1 MALLA
6 ALGCTPRSTSGAQ
19 DITASALFT
28 ADTPRPASVG
38 ELELV
43 GAFELRSGDA
53 DFGGISAARL
63 DGARLYLLS
72 DRSTLFEVEWP
83 DAAVSDQGFELPVA
97 AKRRLTTA
105 GGRPLDAE
113 ALVLGGR
120 GDVLVGDETEGRV
133 FSFARGTTTPKG
145 KPIRLPSAFA
155 EAGAGN
161 QGLETLARLPD
172 GGLLAIV
179 EGATAADGSHAV
191 AVLDE
196 AGTRTLAYRAG
207 DGFQVTDA
215 DVAADWLI
223 VLERRL
229 SLIGGWHSRIVA
241 VALGEL
247 QSEEL
252 GPIAGHELAVIAG
265 PILGENYEGLA
276 TRVES
281 DGSIGMLIVADSNF
295 SSFQRTQMLTLRWRQ

>member
-1 MALLA
+1 MLLA
-6 ALGCTPRSTSGAQ
+6 AFGCAPRPTSGAQ
-19 DITASALFT
+19 DIVASTLFA
-28 ADTPRPASVG
+28 ADTPHPARVG

-43 GAFELRSGDA
+43 GAFELRSGDP
-53 DFGGISAARL
+53 DFGGISAAKL

-72 DRSTLFEVEWP
+72 DRSTLFEIDWP
-83 DAAVSDQGFELPVA
+83 DAAVSDQGLELPVA

-113 ALVLGGR
+113 ALVLGR
-120 GDVLVGDETEGRV
+120 SGDVLVGDETEGRV
-133 FSFARGTTTPKG
+133 FTFARGTSTPKG
-145 KPIRLPSAFA
+145 KPIRLPGAFA
-155 EAGAGN
+155 EAGAAN

-179 EGATAADGSHAV
+179 EGATAEDGSHAV

-196 AGTRTLAYRAG
+196 AGTRILAYRAG

-247 QSEEL
+247 QSEGP
-252 GPIAGHELAVIAG
+252 GPIAGRELAVIAG

-276 TRVES
+276 ARTES
-281 DGSIGMLIVADSNF
+281 DGSIRMLIVADNNF
-295 SSFQRTQMLTLRWRQ
+295 SSFQRTQLLALRWQP